1 MTHAASNQASL
12 DGERRRSVSAVALP
26 AQQGGVSL
34 ATQVAVLA
42 QRSIKRTI
50 RQPAQIVP
58 SLVFPL
64 FMLAVNASGLKSATR
79 IPGFPTSSYITFA
92 LAVPFMQG
100 ALFAVINA
108 GTDVAAD
115 IETGFLNR
123 LQLTPTRGFAL
134 LAGELAGVVAFGQL
148 TTLFYIVVGLIAGA
162 HIEAGVPGVLVL
174 MALALVISLGFGAL
188 GALAAIR
195 TGSGEAVQGLFPVFF
210 VALFLSSMYLPRD
223 LIKAGWFHTVAD
235 WNPVSYLLEGI
246 RSVLITGWDGTAL
259 GRAFAIAA
267 AIALLS
273 LAGASVALRKRMGR
287 S

>member
-1 MTHAASNQASL
+1 MSAIAVPAPTA
-12 DGERRRSVSAVALP
+12 RSVSLP
-26 AQQGGVSL
+26 
-34 ATQVAVLA
+34 TQVAALA
-42 QRSIKRTI
+42 QRSIRRTV

-64 FMLAVNASGLKSATR
+64 FMLAVNASGLTSATR

-100 ALFAVINA
+100 ALFSVVNA
-108 GTDVAAD
+108 GTDVATD

-123 LQLTPTRGFAL
+123 LQLTPVRGFAL
-134 LAGELAGVVAFGQL
+134 LAGELAGVVAFGQV
-148 TTLFYIVVGLIAGA
+148 TTLFYILVGLIAGA
-162 HIEAGVPGVLVL
+162 HIEAGIGGVLVL
-174 MALALVISLGFGAL
+174 MALGALISLGFGGL
-188 GALAAIR
+188 GVLAAIR

-210 VALFLSSMYLPRD
+210 VALFLSSMWLPRN
-223 LIKAGWFHTVAD
+223 LIKADWFHTIAN

-267 AIALLS
+267 AITLAA
-273 LAGASVALRKRMGR
+273 LAGSSIALRRRMGR